1 MRRKIF
7 SPIFMNICWFL
18 FGWGLLEDFFL
29 WVLLLVFSSWVS
41 KSSLGILRGVE
52 VPGLLFLFGVGMLG
66 GLVGVAGSTVLPVT
80 LGVAFWLGFF
90 KNVGVGVY
98 FGVAGSPV
106 PPAT

>member
-18 FGWGLLEDFFL
+18 FGWGLLDDFFL
-29 WVLLLVFSSWVS
+29 WVFFFSSWVS

>member
-1 MRRKIF
+1 MGLGLGFLEDIARPWCLRSKIF
-7 SPIFMNICWFL
+7 GPIFMNICWFL

-80 LGVAFWLGFF
+80 
-90 KNVGVGVY
+90 
-98 FGVAGSPV
+98 
-106 PPAT
+106 